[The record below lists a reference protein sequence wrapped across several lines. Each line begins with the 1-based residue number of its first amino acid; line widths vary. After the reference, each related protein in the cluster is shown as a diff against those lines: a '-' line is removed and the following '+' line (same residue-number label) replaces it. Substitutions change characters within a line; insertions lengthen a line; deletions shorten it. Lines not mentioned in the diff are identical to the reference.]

1 MSAWDDLVGQDRV
14 SGQLRAAARDAD
26 AYVTAAAERG
36 TDRAPTD
43 GTAPA
48 RGGPD
53 SGSPDSTG
61 VGADEPG
68 SRGPGPEEPGGPVA
82 SRGSAMTHAW
92 LFIGPPGSGRAT
104 AARAFAAALQC
115 VSPDRALGGQPGC
128 GFCEGCHTTL
138 VGTHADVEI
147 VRTDLLSIGVKETRE
162 LVRRAQMSPA
172 GGRWQ
177 VIVLEDA
184 DRLTE
189 SAGNVLLKAVEEP
202 APRTVWLLCAPSTE
216 DVLPTIRSRCR
227 TLALRT
233 PPVDAVADAL
243 VRRDG
248 VEPAAAATAARA
260 TQGHIDRAR
269 RLATDERARARRTA
283 VLRLPTRVTD
293 VGDALRAA
301 QELIDAA
308 AEDAKQQGEERDERE
323 TEELRAAL
331 GATEGKRLPRGTAG
345 VMKDLEDR
353 QKRRATR
360 AQRDSL
366 DLALTD
372 LTAFYRDVLA
382 RQLGSTVAMA
392 NEDVR
397 ESVERLAGSS
407 APEHT
412 LRRIEAVLDCRGA
425 LDRNVAPLLAVEAMA
440 MSLRAG

>member
-1 MSAWDDLVGQDRV
+1 MAVWDDVVGQERV
-14 SGQLRAAARDAD
+14 VGQLTAAARDAG
-26 AYVTAAAERG
+26 AYVAAQA
-36 TDRAPTD
+36 A
-43 GTAPA
+43 
-48 RGGPD
+48 GGDP
-53 SGSPDSTG
+53 G
-61 VGADEPG
+61 VL
-68 SRGPGPEEPGGPVA
+68 
-82 SRGSAMTHAW
+82 RGSSMTHAW
-92 LFIGPPGSGRAT
+92 LFTGPPGSGRAT

-115 VSPDRALGGQPGC
+115 TGADHGSGGAPGC
-128 GFCEGCHTTL
+128 GFCDGCHTTV
-138 VGTHADVEI
+138 VGTHADVEV

-189 SAGNVLLKAVEEP
+189 GAGNVLLKAVEEP

-227 TLALRT
+227 TLGLRT
-233 PPVDAVADAL
+233 PPVDAVADLL

-248 VEPAAAATAARA
+248 IEPGAAATAARA

-283 VLRLPTRVTD
+283 VLRMPQRVAD
-293 VGDALRAA
+293 VGGALKAA
-301 QELIDAA
+301 QDLIDAA
-308 AEDAKQQGEERDERE
+308 SEDAKQISEELDAKE
-323 TEELRAAL
+323 TENLRAAL
-331 GATEGKRLPRGTAG
+331 GAAEGKRLPRGTAG
-345 VMKDLEDR
+345 AMKELEDK

-372 LTAFYRDVLA
+372 LTGFYRDVMA
-382 RQLGSTVAMA
+382 RQFGSGVAA
-392 NEDVR
+392 ADDEARDA
-397 ESVERLAGSS
+397 VERIAAHSS
-407 APEHT
+407 PEQT
-412 LRRIEAVLDCRGA
+412 LRRIEAVMECREA